1 MVVIHDANLLSMVFR
16 LMDRGLSATQID
28 RAMKQVIGR
37 DWREVGVSVW
47 LERLKSQGYPL
58 QNDSELTVND
68 VEALV
73 KGRMKL
79 DDLGKGGEM

>member
-58 QNDSELTVND
+58 QNDRELTVND

-79 DDLGKGGEM
+79 DDLGKGTER